1 MTCTVPIPHLASAF
15 TANWRRRLRLTLPR
29 EDATRG
35 FQAAG
40 KCANLR
46 ANWIQPMFWM
56 VGTSTAYDMHMIQ
69 YLIQYCNLHTPI
81 EPRQIQWNTT
91 FHAEGN
97 SKKKKTTSA
106 RLCLSE
112 TFFAYIYIYIFID
125 TKELVGN
132 DITSSA
138 VPPILRAPHARL
150 KLLTGHLASSFRE
163 THGHFRK

>member
-97 SKKKKTTSA
+97 SKKTPQLQHVSVYPKRS
-106 RLCLSE
+106 SH
-112 TFFAYIYIYIFID
+112 IY